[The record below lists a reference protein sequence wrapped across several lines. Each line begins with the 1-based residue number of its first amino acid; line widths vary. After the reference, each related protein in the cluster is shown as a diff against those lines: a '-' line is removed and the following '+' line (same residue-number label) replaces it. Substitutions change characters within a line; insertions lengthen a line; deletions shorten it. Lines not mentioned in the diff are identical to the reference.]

1 VFLSVD
7 KNYDLP
13 TALVA
18 DMEQKGIDVKLTCK
32 ILGQFNAGKYDNV
45 EPIRVSNIPA
55 VDGRVIL
62 DMTGD
67 ITEKI
72 DWATAQKNIDRL
84 GLKIDLTQVGT
95 VNESEITF
103 DKAGLTR
110 LGILLS
116 PMLAYGILNGGS
128 ASSYIDYKKNKAFN
142 ETLFE
147 ICHREFDILEK
158 ISKGKAKGLTP
169 AFINQDGTPGPSFIE
184 LKMRALLIEI
194 LKYQIT
200 VQKKP
205 EVLLPMFQMTSVYN
219 DQEIREAY
227 TAYRKSDL
235 LAELTQETNVD
246 ITAVKTGIQ
255 PMLAA
260 YSPSS
265 AGKPKTIF
273 DHAHGKENSSL
284 PMPGG
289 HGQNFI
295 ILRQVYQELLDN
307 GIKFIYLG
315 NVDNLGFTIDPA
327 GLAIMALR
335 NKQAGFE
342 FAFRTVVDVK
352 GGVLIEDQYHRL
364 NCADIG
370 PAISKTEVLNAE
382 KSGKKILFNC
392 AIGLFNLEY
401 LMKNLDHIIDNLP
414 LRFSDQDKDAG
425 VYSQAEQVTWEI
437 IGMLDDFL
445 IFGVDKYQRFLAA
458 KMLLEGLMTSGIG
471 LDNPTYPTN
480 PDPEKDL
487 KAMAMKLN
495 SGLQAKLTG
504 IYGMKQLGERWVPKT
519 VAELKKEIMEETGT
533 LFTSVL
539 PN

>member
-1 VFLSVD
+1 
-7 KNYDLP
+7 
-13 TALVA
+13 
-18 DMEQKGIDVKLTCK
+18 
-32 ILGQFNAGKYDNV
+32 
-45 EPIRVSNIPA
+45 
-55 VDGRVIL
+55 
-62 DMTGD
+62 MTGE

-72 DWATAQKNIDRL
+72 DLTTAQKNIDRL
-84 GLKIDLTQVGT
+84 GLSLDLSRIGT
-95 VNESEITF
+95 VDGAEITF
-103 DKAGLTR
+103 DQAALTR
-110 LGILLS
+110 LGIMLY
-116 PMLAYGILNGGS
+116 PVLAYGILNGGS
-128 ASSYIDYKKNKAFN
+128 ASSYIDYKKNKSFH

-147 ICHREFDILEK
+147 ICHHEFEILEK
-158 ISKGKAKGLTP
+158 ISKGKPKGLTP
-169 AFINQDGTPGPSFIE
+169 AYINQDGTPGPSFIE

-194 LKYQIT
+194 LKYQIILGEHP
-200 VQKKP
+200 K
-205 EVLLPMFQMTSVYN
+205 VLLPMFQMTSVYN
-219 DQEIREAY
+219 NKEIQEEYLEYA
-227 TAYRKSDL
+227 KNDL
-235 LAELTQETNVD
+235 LAELSQETGTR

-260 YSPSS
+260 YSPSN

-273 DHAHGKENSSL
+273 TRAYGRENSAL

-295 ILRQVYQELLDN
+295 IMRQVYQELVDS
-307 GIKFIYLG
+307 GIKYIYLG
-315 NVDNLGFTIDPA
+315 NVDNLGFTVDPA
-327 GLAIMALR
+327 GLAIMALQ

-370 PAISKTEVLNAE
+370 PAISKTEVLQAE

-392 AIGLFNLEY
+392 AIGLFDLEY
-401 LMKNLDHIIDNLP
+401 LVKNLDHIIDNLP
-414 LRFSDQDKDAG
+414 MRFSDQDKDAG

-445 IFGVDKYQRFLAA
+445 IFGVDKYERFLAA

-471 LDNPTYPTN
+471 LDNPAYPKD

-487 KAMAMKLN
+487 KTMAIKLN
-495 SGLQAKLTG
+495 QGLQAKLSG
-504 IYGMKQLGERWVPKT
+504 VFGMKQTGGRWVPKT
-519 VAELKKEIMEETGT
+519 IAELKKDIMEETGV
-533 LFTSVL
+533 LFTSAL

>member
-1 VFLSVD
+1 MD
-7 KNYDLP
+7 RNYDFP
-13 TALVA
+13 PALVA
-18 DMEQKGIDVKLTCK
+18 DMGQKGIDVDLTCK
-32 ILGQFNAGKYDNV
+32 ILTQFNAGKYDNV
-45 EPIRVSNIPA
+45 QPIKVTNIPE

-67 ITEKI
+67 IIEKN
-72 DWATAQKNIDRL
+72 DLATAQKNIDGL
-84 GLKIDLTQVGT
+84 GLTIDLTRIGT
-95 VNESEITF
+95 VNGSEITF
-103 DKAGLTR
+103 DKAALTR
-110 LGILLS
+110 LGIMLF
-116 PMLAYGILNGGS
+116 PVLAYGILNGGS
-128 ASSYIDYKKNKAFN
+128 ASSYIDYKKNRAFN
-142 ETLFE
+142 ETLFD
-147 ICHREFDILEK
+147 ICHNEFNILEK
-158 ISKGKAKGLTP
+158 ISRGKAKGLTP

-184 LKMRALLIEI
+184 LKMRALLIEV
-194 LKYQIT
+194 LKYQVIL
-200 VQKKP
+200 QKQP
-205 EVLLPMFQMTSVYN
+205 EILLPMFQMTSVYN
-219 DQEIREAY
+219 DQEIQEAY
-227 TAYRKSDL
+227 SDYRNSDL
-235 LAELTQETNVD
+235 LTDLTRETNVD
-246 ITAVKTGIQ
+246 ITAVRTGIQ

-260 YSPSS
+260 FSPSS

-273 DHAHGKENSSL
+273 DRAHGNENSTL

-295 ILRQVYQELLDN
+295 ILRQVYQELLAN

-315 NVDNLGFTIDPA
+315 NVDNLGFTVDPA
-327 GLAIMALR
+327 ALAVMALK

-401 LMKNLDHIIDNLP
+401 LVKNLDHIIDNLP
-414 LRFSDQDKDAG
+414 MRFSDQDKDAG

-445 IFGVDKYQRFLAA
+445 IFGVDKYKRFLAA
-458 KMLLEGLMTSGIG
+458 KMLLEGLMTSGVG
-471 LDNPTYPTN
+471 LDNPAYPVN

-495 SGLQAKLTG
+495 DGLQAKLTSV
-504 IYGMKQLGERWVPKT
+504 YGMKQAGGHWVPKT
-519 VAELKKEIMEETGT
+519 VAELKKEIMEETGV
-533 LFTSVL
+533 LFTSTL
-539 PN
+539 PK

>member
-1 VFLSVD
+1 MNVN

-13 TALVA
+13 AALAA
-18 DMEQKGIDVKLTCK
+18 DMEQKGIDVALTCK
-32 ILGQFNAGKYDNV
+32 ILDQFNAGKYDNV
-45 EPIRVSNIPA
+45 EPVKVSNIPT

-62 DMTGD
+62 DMTGE

-72 DWATAQKNIDRL
+72 DYATARKNIERL
-84 GLKIDLTQVGT
+84 GISIDLAEIGRMDG
-95 VNESEITF
+95 SEIIF
-103 DKAGLTR
+103 DNQALTR
-110 LGILLS
+110 LGIMLF
-116 PMLAYGILNGGS
+116 PILAYGILNGGS

-142 ETLFE
+142 ETLFQ
-147 ICHREFDILEK
+147 ICHHEFEILETM
-158 ISKGKAKGLTP
+158 SKGKPKGLTP
-169 AFINQDGTPGPSFIE
+169 AFINQDATPGPSFIE

-194 LKYQIT
+194 LKYQIIT
-200 VQKKP
+200 GKQP

-219 DQEIREAY
+219 DREIGDAY
-227 TAYRKSDL
+227 KHYKNSEILT
-235 LAELTQETNVD
+235 ELCQVTGVD
-246 ITAVKTGIQ
+246 ITEVKTGIQ

-260 YSPSS
+260 FSPSS

-273 DHAHGKENSSL
+273 DRAYGKENNSL

-295 ILRQVYQELLDN
+295 ILRQVYQDLLSK
-307 GIKFIYLG
+307 GIKYIYLG
-315 NVDNLGFTIDPA
+315 NVDNLGFTVDPVS
-327 GLAIMALR
+327 LAIMALR

-352 GGVLIEDQYHRL
+352 GGVLIEDQRHRL

-370 PAISKTEVLNAE
+370 PAISKAEVLNAE

-392 AIGLFNLEY
+392 AIGLFDLEY
-401 LMKNLDHIIDNLP
+401 LVKNLDHIIDNLP
-414 LRFSDQDKDAG
+414 VRFSDQDKDAG

-471 LDNPTYPTN
+471 LDNPAYPQD

-487 KAMAMKLN
+487 KTMAVKLN
-495 SGLQAKLTG
+495 QGLRNKLAG
-504 IYGMKQLGERWVPKT
+504 VYGMKQTGGRWVPKK
-519 VAELKKEIMEETGT
+519 VAELKKEIMEETGV
-533 LFTSVL
+533 LFSSTL